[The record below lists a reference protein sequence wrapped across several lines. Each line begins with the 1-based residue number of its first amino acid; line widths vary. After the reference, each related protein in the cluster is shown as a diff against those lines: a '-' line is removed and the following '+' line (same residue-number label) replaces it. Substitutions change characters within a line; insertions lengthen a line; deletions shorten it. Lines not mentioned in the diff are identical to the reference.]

1 MKKHRVK
8 HRVKHHNWVNGQL
21 QTIEHFFETLEEAM
35 ENAQSS
41 TAQTVKIYDENGEL
55 QHSITPAATSV
66 TYA

>member
-1 MKKHRVK
+1 MKKYH
-8 HRVKHHNWVNGQL
+8 VKHHNWTNGQL

-55 QHSITPAATSV
+55 QYSITPAATSV